1 MEFKQGLDE
10 ILTNLVIGGVAGI
23 GAVVAAPVVLGAAE
37 FGAAGVAA
45 GSLAAAVQGLAPLFR
60 KHSQFWSA
68 AVGVTAGVAAMVGA
82 PVALGALGF
91 GSAGVV
97 AGSIAAGIQ
106 EKRTAT
112 VRTPWS

>member
-1 MEFKQGLDE
+1 MPE
-10 ILTNLVIGGVAGI
+10 
-23 GAVVAAPVVLGAAE
+23 
-37 FGAAGVAA
+37 
-45 GSLAAAVQGLAPLFR
+45 
-60 KHSQFWSA
+60 FWSA

-106 EKRTAT
+106 GPAVVSGSFFALAQSAGVAGLALGTKAALF
-112 VRTPWS
+112 VGGAAVGALGSSLK